1 MKLAAELANQST
13 AATMIS
19 MRRMTAT
26 EFAADCSEV
35 AQAFLHD
42 SRFWGKAELA
52 MWLMGPYSRVAHNVS
67 DVPESA
73 RPSLREIDVTTIE
86 DIIDAAHDEVC
97 EALTLLDDTDL
108 ATASLLMNTMIDS
121 GFVAAFVDANG
132 NEGWTPTT
140 KAHRLA
146 DRVLSLIVASF
157 MTSRSVVR
165 EIPLAI
171 AA

>member
-1 MKLAAELANQST
+1 MKLAAEIAAQST

-19 MRRMTAT
+19 MRRTTAS
-26 EFAADCSEV
+26 EFAADCYDI

-67 DVPESA
+67 DAPESA

-86 DIIDAAHDEVC
+86 DIIDAAHDEVV
-97 EALTLLDDTDL
+97 EALTLLDETDF
-108 ATASLLMNTMIDS
+108 ATARLLMNTMLDS
-121 GFVAAFVDANG
+121 GFVAPFVDTNG

-146 DRVLSLIVASF
+146 DRVLSLLVAAF
-157 MTSRSVVR
+157 MTTRSVVQ